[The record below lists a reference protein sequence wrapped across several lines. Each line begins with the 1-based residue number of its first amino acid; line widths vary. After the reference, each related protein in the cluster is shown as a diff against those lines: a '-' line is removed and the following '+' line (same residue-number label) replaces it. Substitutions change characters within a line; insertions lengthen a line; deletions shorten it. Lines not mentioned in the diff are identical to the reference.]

1 MDVHDELR
9 ARLRS
14 ASLVAMANLVSLAI
28 MLVFVE
34 LIRSQLKPFTFRG
47 FAAAPPDPI
56 LRYAFYG
63 AAVAAVILVRILGP
77 ALRGRPSP
85 DDPAGAL
92 ARLHRT
98 SLLTLALS
106 EIPGVLGFVLF
117 LLGGFNIDFYALAF
131 VSLFLVF
138 MYYPRRSVWEEWLR
152 G

>member
-1 MDVHDELR
+1 MDVRDELR

-14 ASLVAMANLVSLAI
+14 ASLVAAAILVSLIA

-34 LIRSQLKPFTFRG
+34 LIRSRLRPFSG
-47 FAAAPPDPI
+47 FASAAADPV

-63 AAVAAVILVRILGP
+63 AAMAAVILVRVLGP
-77 ALRGRPSP
+77 ALLGRPSP
-85 DDPAGAL
+85 DDPATVL

-106 EIPGVLGFVLF
+106 EIPGILGFALF

-138 MYYPRRSVWEEWLR
+138 MYYPRRSVWEERLR